1 MANKKSTDKNI
12 RKLTKIG
19 RQSIGLTLPIE
30 MVRGLGWRER
40 QRVVVKKIK
49 GGMIIRDYR
58 SKK

>member
-1 MANKKSTDKNI
+1 MANKRSTDKNI

-30 MVRGLGWRER
+30 MVRELSWREK

-49 GGMIIRDYR
+49 GGVVARDYR
-58 SKK
+58 SKN